1 MRAGMRVKEL
11 EKLLKEG
18 GFRKIKLESSQL
30 GKRTDWEQQIADGL
44 ICISIT
50 VYQDERLRTT
60 D

>member
-1 MRAGMRVKEL
+1 MRVKEL
-11 EKLLKEG
+11 EKLLKED
-18 GFRKIKLESSQL
+18 GFRQVKTESSEL
-30 GKRTDWEQQIADGL
+30 GDKRTDWEQQIADGL